1 MKTQLSPVVGMLI
14 VFVVASGMTHGLLA
28 LLRAYGA
35 AVPVLIP
42 LVYACGG
49 SATVGCIVLYKK
61 YKRTHNTNFWLGS
74 IICGVGAISCVVF
87 PLAV

>member
-1 MKTQLSPVVGMLI
+1 MKTQINPALGMLV

-35 AVPVLIP
+35 TVPVLIP

-49 SATVGCIVLYKK
+49 FAAVACVVLYKK
-61 YKRTHNTNFWLGS
+61 YKTTHNTNFWLGS
-74 IICGVGAISCVVF
+74 ILCAVGAISCVVF